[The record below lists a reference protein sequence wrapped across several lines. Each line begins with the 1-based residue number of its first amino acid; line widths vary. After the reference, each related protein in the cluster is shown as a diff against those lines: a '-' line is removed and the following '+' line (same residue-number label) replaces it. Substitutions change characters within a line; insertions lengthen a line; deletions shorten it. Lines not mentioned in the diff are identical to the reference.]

1 MGAKLVTCNQTVTGC
16 SPIPDPRSLIPLYI
30 CSMAFSINIPGNF
43 SPQSRVWIYQAT
55 RPFTN
60 EEQQAATTAVSSFAE
75 SWLSHGEK
83 VKGTGMV
90 MPEGFIILI
99 ADIAV
104 TGVSGCSTDSSVRI
118 IKELDS
124 RFNAGLFDRQLLAF
138 LINDEV
144 VRIPMQELSTVIT
157 TQQINSSTLYFNNM
171 VQTLDELKT
180 GWLIPAGQ
188 SWLSKKLNTAGNPV
202 L

>member
-1 MGAKLVTCNQTVTGC
+1 
-16 SPIPDPRSLIPLYI
+16 
-30 CSMAFSINIPGNF
+30 MAFSINTPGNF
-43 SPQSRVWIYQAT
+43 SPQSRVWIYQAM

-60 EEQQAATTAVSSFAE
+60 EELQAATTAVSSFTE
-75 SWLSHGEK
+75 SWLSHGEQ

-90 MPEGFIILI
+90 IPEGFIILI

-157 TQQINSSTLYFNNM
+157 AQQINNSTLYFNNM
-171 VQTLDELKT
+171 VQTLDELNT
-180 GWLIPAGQ
+180 SWLIPAGQ
-188 SWLSKKLNTAGNPV
+188 SWLAKKLNTAGNPV